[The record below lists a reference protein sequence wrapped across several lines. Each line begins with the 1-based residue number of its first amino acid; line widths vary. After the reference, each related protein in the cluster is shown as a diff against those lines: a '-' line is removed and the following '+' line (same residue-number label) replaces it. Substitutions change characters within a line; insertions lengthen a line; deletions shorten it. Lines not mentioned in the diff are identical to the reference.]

1 MNKLL
6 FCIGTRPEAI
16 KLAPL
21 ILEAK
26 HRGHSPTVIT
36 TGQHQELLEPF
47 LNFFN
52 IVPNFRL
59 NVLNQGQ
66 SLSGL
71 TSKIISDFSPI
82 LSESKPELVFTQ
94 GDTATAFA
102 CSLVAFYEK
111 IPVAHIEA
119 GLRTHDRYSPFPEE
133 MNRQLIGKLANYHF
147 APTEQA
153 KENLLLEG
161 IRENIWVTGNTG
173 IDALRITLGKI
184 PDAPASSTKR
194 ILMTCHRR
202 ENHGAPLDR
211 ICKAVR
217 VVLDQHPDTE
227 VLFPVHPNPN
237 IKERVRGLLGDHPR
251 IQLVDPLGYVEF
263 AAEMKKA
270 FLILTDSGGVQEEA
284 PYLKKPIFVL
294 RETTERPE
302 GVSAGVAALVGSDES
317 KIIQCVGMALTD
329 PNYYQSFQKSISPYG
344 DGFASTRILDFL
356 ADLGKQK

>member
-26 HRGHSPTVIT
+26 KRGFTTTVVT

-47 LNFFN
+47 LNFFS
-52 IVPNFRL
+52 IAPDFRL

-82 LSESKPELVFTQ
+82 LTSLKPDLVFTQ

-111 IPVAHIEA
+111 IAVAHIEA
-119 GLRTHDRYSPFPEE
+119 GLRTHDSYSPFPEE
-133 MNRQLIGKLANYHF
+133 MNRQLIGKIANYHF
-147 APTEQA
+147 APTDQA
-153 KENLLLEG
+153 KENLMLEG
-161 IRENIWVTGNTG
+161 IRDNIWVTGNTG
-173 IDALRITLGKI
+173 IDALRITLDKI
-184 PDAPASSTKR
+184 PDSPASNKKR

-211 ICKAVR
+211 ICRAVR
-217 VVLDQHPDTE
+217 AVLDQHPDTE

-237 IKERVRGLLGDHPR
+237 IKERVQGLLGDHSR
-251 IQLVDPLGYVEF
+251 IHLVDPLGYVEF

-302 GVSAGVAALVGSDES
+302 GVSAGVAALVGSDQD
-317 KIIQCVGMALTD
+317 KITEYVGRALTN

-344 DGFASTRILDFL
+344 DGFASTKILD
-356 ADLGKQK
+356 AIAQLGK